1 MSHCNSEPVV
11 SSINSGQFKQIALYE
26 QNFKPDKACII
37 DPNCCPESNS
47 RMTMIILS
55 LIAGLALLV
64 WSADRFIA
72 GAVGLAHYF
81 NLPPIIIGVVIVGFG
96 TSAPEL
102 LISGFAAWHGNSGLA
117 VGNAIGSN
125 ITNIALILGVT
136 ALLTPI
142 VVSDMTL
149 KREFPVLFAATALS
163 WFFLSDGVLSLDN
176 ALLLI
181 LTLLLALAFLVFITK
196 KEDPAIE
203 EPEYYQSL
211 GRSVLW
217 TLLGLI
223 VLLISSDILVSASTD
238 LAEVFGVSDLVIGLS
253 IVAIGTSLPELAASV
268 TGAIKHHTDIAVGN
282 IIGSNIFNILG
293 VIGIPGLISTY
304 YIPEEV
310 FTRDLPVMLGL
321 TLLLFVFAFLTRKGK
336 GMYRMVGIIFI
347 LCFIA
352 FQTNLYLGST
362 AI

>member
-1 MSHCNSEPVV
+1 
-11 SSINSGQFKQIALYE
+11 
-26 QNFKPDKACII
+26 
-37 DPNCCPESNS
+37 
-47 RMTMIILS
+47 MTIIILS

-72 GAVGLAHYF
+72 GAVGLAHFF
-81 NLPPIIIGVVIVGFG
+81 NLPPIVIGVVIVGFG

-102 LISGFAAWHGNSGLA
+102 MISGFAAWHGNSGLA

-125 ITNIALILGVT
+125 ITNIALILGIT

-142 VVSDMTL
+142 LVSDITL

-176 ALLLI
+176 ALLL
-181 LTLLLALAFLVFITK
+181 LAALIGALFFLVYVTK
-196 KEDPAIE
+196 KEQSTIE

-211 GRSVLW
+211 GRSVMW
-217 TLLGLI
+217 TLIGL
-223 VLLISSDILVSASTD
+223 VLLLVSSDILVNASTD
-238 LAEVFGVSDLVIGLS
+238 LAKVFGVSDLVIGLS

-268 TGAIKHHTDIAVGN
+268 TGALKHHTDIAVGN

-293 VIGIPGLISTY
+293 VIGVPGLIATY
-304 YIPEEV
+304 HIPDEV

-321 TLLLFVFAFLTRKGK
+321 TILLFVFSFATRKGK
-336 GMYRMVGIIFI
+336 GMYRMTGIIFI
-347 LCFIA
+347 LCFIG
-352 FQTNLYLGST
+352 FETNLYLETSAG
-362 AI
+362 